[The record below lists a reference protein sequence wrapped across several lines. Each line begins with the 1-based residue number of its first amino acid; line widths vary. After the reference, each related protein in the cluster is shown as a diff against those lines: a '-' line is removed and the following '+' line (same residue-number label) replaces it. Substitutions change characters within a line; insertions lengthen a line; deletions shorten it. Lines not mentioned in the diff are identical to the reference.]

1 MQLSGWVHSFQM
13 YKHGIIWTPE
23 KNFKLRNVEIL
34 RQVSLFVSAGAILI
48 KHESSPW
55 QIALESF

>member
-1 MQLSGWVHSFQM
+1 M